1 MLAISRAHPQPALTT
16 EDLRVVEVFA
26 DLAALALERARQ
38 AREQE
43 VLNRASRAVSR
54 LLEPEAVYRATVEQ
68 ALAPHRRAE
77 GLPRAL
83 RAGDGGAARRR
94 RPSGFT
100 SEVMRTRFRSAR
112 A

>member
-43 VLNRASRAVSR
+43 VLNRASGAVSR

-68 ALAPHRRAE
+68 ALLLTGAPKGYLARFEPATE
-77 GLPRAL
+77 EL
-83 RAGDGGAARRR
+83 RVVAA
-94 RPSGFT
+94 SGFT
-100 SEVMRTRFRSAR
+100 SEVDADALPRSAR